1 VQGAIGLLQ
10 SLDQLG
16 VLNHLDYLATV
27 SGGGYIGGF
36 WTAWLRRNKPTKTGE
51 RIFPIADGRTTG
63 ESAEVR
69 HLREFSRFLLPRFR
83 VMGTESWSI
92 VMTGLGGLLPL
103 TSALAVLV
111 LMWFG
116 WVMILGC
123 LHARSPVANRPRS
136 SQVLPLPPGAAPGSQ
151 LFFAYRLQHPVLQQ
165 RLRQHLL

>member
-1 VQGAIGLLQ
+1 MQGAIGLLQ

-36 WTAWLRRNKPTKTGE
+36 WTAWLQRNKPTKTGE
-51 RIFPIADGRTTG
+51 RIFPIAGGRTTG

-92 VMTGLGGLLPL
+92 VMTGLGGLLPSL

-111 LMWFG
+111 SLAFHSSG
-116 WVMILGC
+116 PLLSPRLTHQLARKSHVKVMVC
-123 LHARSPVANRPRS
+123 FFLH
-136 SQVLPLPPGAAPGSQ
+136 VL
-151 LFFAYRLQHPVLQQ
+151 
-165 RLRQHLL
+165 